1 MSVLAVIP
9 ARGGSKG
16 IKNKNLVEIAGKSLL
31 EWTVDAV
38 RAAKTVDHL
47 FVSTDSIDILRFVE
61 GVLDVEPLVEGV
73 LDVEPLIRPPH
84 LATDHASS
92 EDVVLHALDRTREWG
107 FLADVTVMLQCT
119 SPLTLPED
127 IDGTVEAL
135 LAPAGMT
142 GGVEYSSALSVTPF
156 EKFLWWDMGTKKGVV
171 GIQHDQTQR
180 REMRQERHGQFME
193 NGAVYAMK
201 TEAFL
206 DSGSRF
212 CGYTNTYVMPKE
224 RSIEVDDPHDLVIAE
239 ALLNARLSV
248 PA

>member
-47 FVSTDSIDILRFVE
+47 FVSTDSIDILRF
-61 GVLDVEPLVEGV
+61 VEGV

-142 GGVEYSSALSVTPF
+142 GGVPL
-156 EKFLWWDMGTKKGVV
+156 V
-171 GIQHDQTQR
+171 GHGDQEGRGRHPARPDTAPGDASRETRTVHGEWR
-180 REMRQERHGQFME
+180 RVRHE
-193 NGAVYAMK
+193 
-201 TEAFL
+201 
-206 DSGSRF
+206 DR
-212 CGYTNTYVMPKE
+212 
-224 RSIEVDDPHDLVIAE
+224 
-239 ALLNARLSV
+239 SV
-248 PA
+248 PG